1 MKRNNFDESDFLTLE
16 DFEKLGNFNII
27 NDFMFF
33 LFGIKLEDS
42 QIYSKLKRE
51 TSLQMERMKTI
62 EDRANGNYRKNQSD
76 MDFMKSLYN

>member
-1 MKRNNFDESDFLTLE
+1 LKRNNFDESDFLTLE
-16 DFEKLGNFNII
+16 EFEKLGNFNIL

-51 TSLQMERMKTI
+51 TSL
-62 EDRANGNYRKNQSD
+62 
-76 MDFMKSLYN
+76 